1 MRSALLALVLLS
13 SPVLA
18 DSPKPLLYDGRFFGD
33 ASLAV
38 EGPIVERGLVTNFV
52 SHVGKMV
59 YRTGADGDS
68 GTRLLDVANIFL
80 FCSAI
85 VSRKVMEAEATNIQ
99 HCPYGFL

>member
-18 DSPKPLLYDGRFFGD
+18 DSPKPLLYDGRFGD

-52 SHVGKMV
+52 SHVGQMV
-59 YRTGADGDS
+59 HRTGADGDS

-85 VSRKVMEAEATNIQ
+85 VSRKVIEAEATNIQ
-99 HCPYGFL
+99 YCPYGFL